1 MLFLL
6 RMYKISVN
14 LLAIMYI
21 LSILRYL
28 AYLLRYK
35 LLSIICA
42 PVHPSP
48 PVAPVVFFPA
58 RNPERVLYI
67 FHIFWPFRLINYSP
81 IVSHSRMCCEKY
93 FTGQSKR
100 AVVPHKSSI
109 IERECIFS
117 RSTTFRLGCCSIP
130 GTGELFSRTG
140 GCDLL
145 SLPVFNFSLL
155 LWPVWLSFDWS
166 MDAVAPI
173 SDWSDPRNAI
183 TLSFYVIM
191 GYATVQMIKNRLL
204 MQALAL
210 ATIPFI
216 PASNLFFYV
225 GFVVAERVLY
235 LPSIGFCLLL
245 GNINSLI
252 PSVSNVIRH

>member
-1 MLFLL
+1 MICIFKLHRGNYF
-6 RMYKISVN
+6 KIISSKSVFTIQTIQ
-14 LLAIMYI
+14 LKTLDSDC
-21 LSILRYL
+21 SINSCRSHFVLQSRL
-28 AYLLRYK
+28 WRSAGKLI
-35 LLSIICA
+35 LLSVVTILQLTLRLYMLGGRLPA
-42 PVHPSP
+42 FAVADN
-48 PVAPVVFFPA
+48 PVAHEQSLLT
-58 RNPERVLYI
+58 RTLTLLY
-67 FHIFWPFRLINYSP
+67 
-81 IVSHSRMCCEKY
+81 
-93 FTGQSKR
+93 
-100 AVVPHKSSI
+100 
-109 IERECIFS
+109 
-117 RSTTFRLGCCSIP
+117 
-130 GTGELFSRTG
+130 
-140 GCDLL
+140 
-145 SLPVFNFSLL
+145 LPVFNFSLL